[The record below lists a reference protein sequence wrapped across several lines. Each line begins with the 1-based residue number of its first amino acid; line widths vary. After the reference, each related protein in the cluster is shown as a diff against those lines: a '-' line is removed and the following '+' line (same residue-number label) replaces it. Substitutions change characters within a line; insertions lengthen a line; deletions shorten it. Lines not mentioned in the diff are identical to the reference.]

1 MAGLRAAAGEGRDG
15 RIQDVHSCLAG
26 MEVAHLG
33 HAAGAVGMKIHRQVD
48 LLFDRSD
55 QVVGILGRDQS
66 GHVLDADGVASQLRE
81 AGRQSRANCSLVCTG
96 LMV

>member
-1 MAGLRAAAGEGRDG
+1 
-15 RIQDVHSCLAG
+15 

-33 HAAGAVGMKIHRQVD
+33 HAACAVSMEIYGQVD

-66 GHVLDADGVASQLRE
+66 GHVFDADGVAAELR
-81 AGRQSRANCSLVCTG
+81 
-96 LMV
+96 